1 MKIARYTIFFWA
13 QKQCISRPYCTC
25 NDNIFNPQETIKP
38 KLSIVHQTNLLQAV
52 KVKNEVLTSDVRF
65 FWAIQSC
72 CALASSKYLIR
83 NKWNLIQMPT
93 VKSGFHSE
101 CIILILTFCSK
112 NKINMSQIS
121 NNNLFG

>member
-1 MKIARYTIFFWA
+1 M
-13 QKQCISRPYCTC
+13 
-25 NDNIFNPQETIKP
+25 
-38 KLSIVHQTNLLQAV
+38 HQTNLLQAV

-93 VKSGFHSE
+93 VKSGLNSE
-101 CIILILTFCSK
+101 CIIILTVENYFQDQPAFFFPFTRK
-112 NKINMSQIS
+112 EFSQ
-121 NNNLFG
+121 L